1 MRNFDDI
8 FNKLILMEIIVT
20 SVFSILI
27 FESILFVR
35 KLSEINLFYSL
46 TQNIDL
52 DLDNDQTLTVTTQDI
67 NALEAFHFSEHSIED
82 QLDTSTFAELF
93 STGGSW
99 ESPEL
104 SVCTGSVHFS
114 VLNKNLTSNFFLEF
128 HEMRGKKST
137 SQNVK
142 NMIIVWQNFMKMLF
156 KAIV

>member
-52 DLDNDQTLTVTTQDI
+52 DLDNGQTLIVTTQDI

-93 STGGSW
+93 SPSENTTRGVKCVFYVNAKDA
-99 ESPEL
+99 PPL
-104 SVCTGSVHFS
+104 PPTP
-114 VLNKNLTSNFFLEF
+114 FLG
-128 HEMRGKKST
+128 RGLGPSLGKKPCE
-137 SQNVK
+137 
-142 NMIIVWQNFMKMLF
+142 
-156 KAIV
+156 